1 MQSRTM
7 AKKRRDDQ
15 ICLRVPGSLRAALED
30 AAGADELGL
39 SGLCR
44 KILIE
49 FATKYIT
56 ERASANQ

>member
-1 MQSRTM
+1 M

-49 FATKYIT
+49 FATKHIT